1 MVESPSKHSKLSMA
15 RAGRLVRGWRKQH
28 HHPSFGVRLLQTL
41 SSVKG
46 ASHAVPNLAHLS
58 AYSSCTAR
66 SLPTM
71 SSVVCLV
78 GGLLVCCLPSALCS
92 VLPCLHARAH
102 RSGIFRPSSL
112 ADSCPLA
119 GADTQ
124 MRRQLCST
132 VDGRSHRSW
141 CSKLSKG
148 GAKRKRAAPDLAS
161 GLGCVQSHPNPTVP
175 FAYSCLCSG
184 LSDSSV
190 DLFGCDYVVSF
201 APKARDGTW
210 HVGSRGAITQ
220 KQDKA
225 CAPIGDVPHP
235 SALECCWHA

>member
-141 CSKLSKG
+141 CSKLCSFKRRGKAKEG
-148 GAKRKRAAPDLAS
+148 GARPRFRSWLCPKPPESNRSFRILLPLFRLKRLVRRPVWLR
-161 GLGCVQSHPNPTVP
+161 L
-175 FAYSCLCSG
+175 
-184 LSDSSV
+184 
-190 DLFGCDYVVSF
+190 
-201 APKARDGTW
+201 
-210 HVGSRGAITQ
+210 RG
-220 KQDKA
+220 KLR
-225 CAPIGDVPHP
+225 
-235 SALECCWHA
+235 S